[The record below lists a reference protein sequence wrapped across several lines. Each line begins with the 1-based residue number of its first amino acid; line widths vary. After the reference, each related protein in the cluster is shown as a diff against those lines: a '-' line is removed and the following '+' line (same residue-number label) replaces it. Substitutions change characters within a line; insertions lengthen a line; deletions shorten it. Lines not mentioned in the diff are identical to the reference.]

1 MLPEDSE
8 IVQSGGIGERAS
20 SKTYRADLDKNK
32 ITGII
37 DGKEALE
44 QAICFA
50 LLTQRYEY
58 AIYPH
63 SYGTDWS
70 GAIGEG
76 FLKAMAA
83 AKTAVTDSLMCD
95 DRIIGIDN
103 FEFEKKERG
112 MRMSFR
118 VKSVFGNIDE
128 EGEVGENGFILYR
141 L

>member
-8 IVQSGGIGERAS
+8 IVQSGKTSERAP
-20 SKTYRADLDKNK
+20 SKTYKVDLDKNK

-70 GAIGEG
+70 KVIGES

-83 AKTAVTDSLMCD
+83 AKTAITDSLMCD
-95 DRIIGIDN
+95 DRINGIDN

-112 MRMSFR
+112 MQIRFR
-118 VKSVFGNIDE
+118 VKSVFGDIYK
-128 EGEVGENGFILYR
+128 EGEVGENGVILY
-141 L
+141 